1 PMRDGNLQGKNVFNR
16 KELQRL
22 QDRFMKHMKELGFK
36 LQRGEKGTER
46 KYIEITRI
54 KKETLDKEIQTLEKE
69 LALKRNEAKAYVEK
83 SDDVK
88 LDIKAKKQYKNV
100 EVPTGEK
107 TIFGKEKTEMK
118 RKETGNVI

>member
-1 PMRDGNLQGKNVFNR
+1 LFDR
-16 KELQRL
+16 KELQWL
-22 QDRFMKHMKELGFK
+22 QVTFPKHMKGLGFE
-36 LQRGEKGTER
+36 LQRGEKGKDR
-46 KYIEITRI
+46 KHNEMTRF
-54 KKETLDKEIQTLEKE
+54 KKETIDKEIQTLEKE

-107 TIFGKEKTEMK
+107 TIFGK
-118 RKETGNVI
+118 

>member
-1 PMRDGNLQGKNVFNR
+1 P
-16 KELQRL
+16 
-22 QDRFMKHMKELGFK
+22 KHMQELGFE
-36 LQRGEKGTER
+36 LQRGEKGTDR
-46 KYIEITRI
+46 KHIEMTRF

-107 TIFGKEKTEMK
+107 TIKKNEKELAFK
-118 RKETGNVI
+118 RNEAKA